1 MITTVQQ
8 GAKFGTLEGKEYPKN
23 VERPWKDR
31 IHVFLIESNQM
42 RMIKLF
48 RIAGGRLLLSND
60 WPDQLQNRFL
70 VSFHDNDTSPF
81 LPAKIY

>member
-8 GAKFGTLEGKEYPKN
+8 GAKFGTLEGKEYPTT

-42 RMIKLF
+42 RMIETVSDS
-48 RIAGGRLLLSND
+48 RGS
-60 WPDQLQNRFL
+60 PSFL
-70 VSFHDNDTSPF
+70 
-81 LPAKIY
+81 